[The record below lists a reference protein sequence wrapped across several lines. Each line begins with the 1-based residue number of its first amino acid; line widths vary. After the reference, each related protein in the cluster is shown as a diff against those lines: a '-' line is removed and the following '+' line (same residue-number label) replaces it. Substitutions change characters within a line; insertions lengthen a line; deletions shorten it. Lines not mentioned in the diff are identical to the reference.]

1 MHHSAQRP
9 RRLRANSAIRNMLQ
23 EHRLHPHDFI
33 APLFIV
39 DGNHIKQEIESMPD
53 YFRYSLDRL
62 AEELEEL
69 VALDIQSVLLF
80 VKVRDHLKDN
90 EGKEALNADGL
101 MQRSIRFIKEEFP
114 QLYVMTDVA
123 LDPYSSFGHDGI
135 VEDGEII
142 NDRTVDVLARMSV
155 SHAQA
160 GADMVAP
167 SDMMDGRVG
176 AIRHALD
183 TAGFTHTG
191 IMSYS
196 AKYASS
202 FYGPFR
208 DALDSAPGFGNKK
221 TYQMNPANSLE
232 ALREVELDIEEGADI
247 VMVKPGLPYLDIVRS
262 VKDTFNIPVSVYHV
276 SGEYAMIK
284 AAAKNGWLD
293 EASTIMESLLSFKR
307 AGADLI
313 ATYFAKEASKIIKQI
328 A

>member
-9 RRLRANSAIRNMLQ
+9 RRLRANPAIRNMVQ

-39 DGNHIKQEIESMPD
+39 DGNDIKQEIESMPD
-53 YFRYSLDRL
+53 YFRYSLDQL
-62 AEELEEL
+62 TEELKEL

-80 VKVRDHLKDN
+80 VKVPDHLKDN

-114 QLYVMTDVA
+114 QLYVMTDIA

-142 NDRTVDVLARMSV
+142 NDRTVEVLARMSV

-208 DALDSAPGFGNKK
+208 DALDSAPGFGDKK

-262 VKDTFNIPVSVYHV
+262 VKDTFNTPVSVYHV

-284 AAAKNGWLD
+284 AAARNGWLD
-293 EASTIMESLLSFKR
+293 EASTMMESLLSFKR

-313 ATYFAKEASKIIKQI
+313 ATYFAKEASKIIKQT